1 MDGSRDRNRA
11 AKVMQGRQQ
20 AQKGLNE
27 GSLSRHFVQNKRHGN
42 HWLGT
47 HLATKEPTCM
57 SNYRDLLLAT
67 GFPGG
72 SDGKESACDARDPG
86 SIPGKIPWRR
96 IRWKTWIKFSSHL
109 SAAEWA
115 LETPCTKSLQPLS
128 VSCCPY
134 GLQSARVL
142 CPWDFP
148 GKNTGVGCHFLLQ
161 GIFPTQALNL
171 CLLCLLHWH

>member
-27 GSLSRHFVQNKRHGN
+27 GSLSQHLVQNKRHGN
-42 HWLGT
+42 HCPGT
-47 HLATKEPTCM
+47 HLASKEPTCM

-86 SIPGKIPWRR
+86 SIPGSGRSPGDGLDGRHGLN
-96 IRWKTWIKFSSHL
+96 SHPTSQQL
-109 SAAEWA
+109 S
-115 LETPCTKSLQPLS
+115 
-128 VSCCPY
+128 
-134 GLQSARVL
+134 GL
-142 CPWDFP
+142 
-148 GKNTGVGCHFLLQ
+148 
-161 GIFPTQALNL
+161 
-171 CLLCLLHWH
+171 